1 MLPIVYLKYPFIY
14 SGGLIFSATEG
25 FFFNVSFI
33 PKMYMN
39 DETSLDTTSHLSKGR
54 IVYHMIRLQTFS
66 PYPKDNEYQ
75 AYSPAMIQKVYRCCY
90 F

>member
-1 MLPIVYLKYPFIY
+1 
-14 SGGLIFSATEG
+14 
-25 FFFNVSFI
+25 
-33 PKMYMN
+33 MYMN